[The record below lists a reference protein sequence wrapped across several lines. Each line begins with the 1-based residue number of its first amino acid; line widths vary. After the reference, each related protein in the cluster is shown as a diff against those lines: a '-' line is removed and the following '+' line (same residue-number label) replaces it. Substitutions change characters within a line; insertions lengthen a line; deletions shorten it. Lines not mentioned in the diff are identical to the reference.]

1 MQKSNVIHLPNVE
14 AKSWR
19 VQFRLNPAVADER
32 SVAIHEPRNIFARY
46 TPADI
51 RTPPATVTDDGGRSL
66 AVLWMPPAPRPI
78 SRRRGSPISPPPAPR
93 RTAWCVPASRTA
105 RVVWTDTRAII
116 YAAAEQ
122 LDEALDAVA
131 RFTVV
136 ERDTRVLEAKMASLW
151 PCIDRDTR
159 LTHTVRQRDQWLRKG
174 KVNRLTDNVTQMS
187 SAALRLEASL
197 EQLDPGLQSNSK
209 RLFAEL
215 ALQAELE
222 DRLELLGEPIDFAVE
237 HYELINSRMIEA
249 KQASSSLT
257 VEVAILGRPARRP
270 RLHRLSL
277 CGRHMKPPGGHAMNT
292 LKYVALPCGSCS
304 CSRSRCS
311 PPMPS

>member
-14 AKSWR
+14 AKGWR
-19 VQFRLNPAVADER
+19 VQFKLNPVGADDR
-32 SVAIHEPRNIFARY
+32 TIAIREPRNIFARW

-51 RTPPATVTDDGGRSL
+51 RTPPATVNDDGGRSL
-66 AVLWMPPAPRPI
+66 AVLWMPPGA
-78 SRRRGSPISPPPAPR
+78 SPDVETSWIADIPAAS
-93 RTAWCVPASRTA
+93 TPASRVVRAGLRTA

-116 YAAAEQ
+116 YAAPEQ

-174 KVNRLTDNVTQMS
+174 KVNRLTENVTQMS
-187 SAALRLEASL
+187 SSALRLEASL
-197 EQLDPGLQSNSK
+197 EQLDPVLQSNSK

-215 ALQAELE
+215 ALQAELY

-257 VEVAILGRPARRP
+257 VEVAIL
-270 RLHRLSL
+270 
-277 CGRHMKPPGGHAMNT
+277 
-292 LKYVALPCGSCS
+292 VALLGDLAFIAYPYVIGS
-304 CSRSRCS
+304 
-311 PPMPS
+311 

>member
-19 VQFRLNPAVADER
+19 VQFKLNPTVVDER

-66 AVLWMPPAPRPI
+66 AVLWMPPGA
-78 SRRRGSPISPPPAPR
+78 SPDLETSWIADIPAAS
-93 RTAWCVPASRTA
+93 TASNRVVRAGLRTA

-257 VEVAILGRPARRP
+257 VEVAIL
-270 RLHRLSL
+270 
-277 CGRHMKPPGGHAMNT
+277 
-292 LKYVALPCGSCS
+292 VALLGDLAFIAYPYVVGT
-304 CSRSRCS
+304 
-311 PPMPS
+311 

>member
-19 VQFRLNPAVADER
+19 VQFKLNPTVADER
-32 SVAIHEPRNIFARY
+32 TIAIHDPRNIFARY

-66 AVLWMPPAPRPI
+66 AVLWMPPGASPDLETSWIADIPAASTAS
-78 SRRRGSPISPPPAPR
+78 SRVVRAGL
-93 RTAWCVPASRTA
+93 RTA

-174 KVNRLTDNVTQMS
+174 KVNRLTDNVTQMA

-257 VEVAILGRPARRP
+257 VEVAIL
-270 RLHRLSL
+270 
-277 CGRHMKPPGGHAMNT
+277 
-292 LKYVALPCGSCS
+292 VALLGDLAFIAYPYVVGT
-304 CSRSRCS
+304 
-311 PPMPS
+311 

>member
-19 VQFRLNPAVADER
+19 VQFKLNPVVADER

-66 AVLWMPPAPRPI
+66 AVLWMPPGA
-78 SRRRGSPISPPPAPR
+78 SPDLETSWIADIPAAS
-93 RTAWCVPASRTA
+93 TASNRVVRAGLRTA

-209 RLFAEL
+209 RLFGEL

-257 VEVAILGRPARRP
+257 VEVAIL
-270 RLHRLSL
+270 
-277 CGRHMKPPGGHAMNT
+277 
-292 LKYVALPCGSCS
+292 VALLGDLAFIAYPYVVGS
-304 CSRSRCS
+304 
-311 PPMPS
+311 

>member
-19 VQFRLNPAVADER
+19 VQFRLNPVGADER
-32 SVAIHEPRNIFARY
+32 TIAIREPRNVFARW
-46 TPADI
+46 TPSDI
-51 RTPPATVTDDGGRSL
+51 RLPPATVNDDGGRSL
-66 AVLWMPPAPRPI
+66 AVLWMPPGASPDIETPWI
-78 SRRRGSPISPPPAPR
+78 ADIPAASTAASRVVQAGL
-93 RTAWCVPASRTA
+93 RTA

-116 YAAAEQ
+116 YAAPEQ

-136 ERDTRVLEAKMASLW
+136 ERDTRLLEAKMAGLW
-151 PCIDRDTR
+151 SCIDRDAK

-174 KVNRLTDNVTQMS
+174 KVNRLTENLTQMS
-187 SAALRLEASL
+187 SSALRLEASL
-197 EQLDPGLQSNSK
+197 EQLDPLLQSNSK

-215 ALQAELE
+215 ALQAELY
-222 DRLELLGEPIDFAVE
+222 DRLELLGEPIDFAQE

-257 VEVAILGRPARRP
+257 VEVAIL
-270 RLHRLSL
+270 
-277 CGRHMKPPGGHAMNT
+277 
-292 LKYVALPCGSCS
+292 VALLGDLAFIAYPYVIGS
-304 CSRSRCS
+304 
-311 PPMPS
+311 